1 MKPLLDDRLMEQRV
15 RETFERLPLLE
26 GFTFDQQ
33 LEIADIELRSCP
45 GCYWGDEVY
54 GDVGEEIAALVSD
67 LQHAHTAEL
76 LRGRTFARI
85 LQ

>member
-1 MKPLLDDRLMEQRV
+1 MKPLPASRLMEARV

-33 LEIADIELRSCP
+33 LELADLELRTCP
-45 GCYWGDEVY
+45 GCHWSEAVY
-54 GDVGEEIAALVSD
+54 GDIGDEIASLVSD
-67 LQHAHTAEL
+67 FQYAEAAEL
-76 LRGRTFARI
+76 LRGRTFART

>member
-1 MKPLLDDRLMEQRV
+1 MKPRLDSRLMEERV
-15 RETFERLPLLE
+15 RETFQRLPLLE

-33 LEIADIELRSCP
+33 LELADIELRSCP

-54 GDVGEEIAALVSD
+54 GDIGEEIAALVSD
-67 LQHAHTAEL
+67 LQHTQIAEL

>member
-1 MKPLLDDRLMEQRV
+1 MKPPLDNRLMEARV
-15 RETFERLPLLE
+15 RETFARLPLLE

-45 GCYWGDEVY
+45 GCHWGDEVY

-67 LQHAHTAEL
+67 LQYAESAEL
-76 LRGRTFARI
+76 LRGRTFART